1 MTVYSSCNYFING
14 RIHFQQNDRLTRA
27 YPLHRRD
34 NGTPNWIEIS
44 NQVFGHPHYRDRC
57 RQRWNRMNPR
67 LGENQHN
74 PPTEQ
79 RVYGP
84 AGDAPEPP
92 SATAASERV
101 ASMTDSESEEVEPYL
116 GNGFGRSIDLDNG
129 DSVREILYIVLSATV
144 LN

>member
-1 MTVYSSCNYFING
+1 MCICVVIC
-14 RIHFQQNDRLTRA
+14 RIQFQQDNLLIEA
-27 YPLHRRD
+27 YPLFRRKSI
-34 NGTPNWIEIS
+34 TPNWIEIS
-44 NQVFGHPHYRDRC
+44 NQVFGHPHYNDRC

-129 DSVREILYIVLSATV
+129 DSVGEILYIVLSATV